1 MMFQISPT
9 MDLTIVM
16 LNGTSHNMRVDHQ
29 DTVGSLKR
37 QIQQKLGVA
46 YETQKLVF
54 TNGTSTH
61 LNDDSKP
68 ISHYGLGPGAR
79 VSLLVTQPET
89 IQVFLKN
96 EKGKLSTYDI
106 GPSETVGY
114 FKSRVKAREGVPENQ
129 QRLIHQ
135 GREMSQDQSKLSDYG
150 VQATSTIDLCFR
162 LRGG

>member
-1 MMFQISPT
+1 M

-16 LNGTSHNMRVDHQ
+16 LDGTSHKMSVDHQ
-29 DTVGSLKR
+29 ETVGSLKTR
-37 QIQQKLGVA
+37 IQQKLGVA

-54 TNGTSTH
+54 TNGTSIT
-61 LNDDSKP
+61 LNDDSNH

-89 IQVFLKN
+89 LQVFLKN
-96 EKGKLSTYDI
+96 EKGKLTTYDI
-106 GPSETVGY
+106 KPGETVRY
-114 FKSRVKAREGVPENQ
+114 FKSRVKAREGVPEDQ

-150 VQATSTIDLCFR
+150 VQARSTIDLCLR

>member
-1 MMFQISPT
+1 MMN
-9 MDLTIVM
+9 LNIVM
-16 LNGTSHNMRVDHQ
+16 LDGTSHNMSVDHQ
-29 DTVGSLKR
+29 DTVGSLKTR
-37 QIQQKLGVA
+37 IQQKLGVA

-54 TNGTSTH
+54 TNGNSTP

-89 IQVFLKN
+89 IQVFLRN
-96 EKGKLSTYDI
+96 EKGKLTTYDI
-106 GPSETVGY
+106 KPSETVGH
-114 FKSRVKAREGVPENQ
+114 FKRRVKAREGVPENQ

-135 GREMSQDQSKLSDYG
+135 SREMSQDQSKLSDYG
-150 VQATSTIDLCFR
+150 VQATSTIDLSLR